1 MKKTFFLIL
10 GVLGILCMAS
20 CRSEL
25 PKDEDAGVGEE
36 KGPELVISI
45 GEEFTMGS
53 RSAVTSS
60 DNVQHIEDVYAYVFE
75 GTGDDAVCI
84 YEEDLDWN
92 PQEVL
97 DGPFRSRLKADL
109 YSVTPKDYTLL
120 VIGVDNNNDTYAF
133 PYVDAEGHLKVAN
146 KRETL
151 KDIKLSLAGTSDK
164 MAYTEVFAGQQK
176 FSSSDAVVN
185 ITIGRCIA
193 GVLCYIKDIPAVK
206 SGYDIVGLQLISET
220 SQNTSL
226 DLNAFLDG
234 TETGIPV
241 YGNSG
246 EGAQDENKV
255 LVECDLLDEW
265 GAQKPGVADESSL
278 LDIPA
283 RNDGSVATVA
293 GSCLMGAYL
302 LPIESTKLSI
312 RLIGQKDDGS
322 ETPLTKEEGGLYGI
336 SLETQSS
343 GYPLMANHIYCIGS
357 KSFSASTDGDA
368 PASLEGGQLLAKVV
382 DWTEYDPEIE
392 FPIVS
397 LTATLRV
404 DYNQDKY
411 IMNCMGTEEMVISV
425 ADLGTTPRSWTLSVD
440 YEENDDPIFVK
451 NPTFKPAKEE
461 NWIFFYDESSR
472 SWTTSLRG
480 IGPLSSIK
488 VRVNDF
494 VRKRTWD
501 TNTPD
506 YPEMVAKDIR
516 TAKLKLVTNGYET
529 LPYTVALKQYN
540 AITVKCNNSDKGDY
554 YLGFSRLDYG
564 SSFNKATG
572 EAEARNMYRW
582 GLWNPSSLWY
592 VYGGKDWSDACD
604 IRDEN
609 DGYKTIWGTWN
620 GWKKGQI
627 QYEYWK
633 MSALSFTALD
643 AIEYVV
649 DDNVIRTEL
658 NPLSFKDNHSDGIQ
672 YENFWFLPANVELY
686 KFISLVVD
694 RELSCNL
701 VNRGIYASCITAGI
715 YSGFLDKSDNI
726 DYQRCVQYY
735 VNSCSETIFKRED
748 NSFYYRQA
756 RNFLE

>member
-60 DNVQHIEDVYAYVFE
+60 DNVQHIEDVYAYVFD

-146 KRETL
+146 KRKTL

-234 TETGIPV
+234 TETGTPV

-322 ETPLTKEEGGLYGI
+322 ETPLTKEEGGVYGI

-425 ADLGTTPRSWTLSVD
+425 ADQGTTPRSWTLSVD

-472 SWTTSLRG
+472 SWTTSLSR

-501 TNTPD
+501 TKTTD

-540 AITVKCNNSDKGDY
+540 AITVKCNNSDKGEY

-572 EAEARNMYRW
+572 EAEASKTSEW
-582 GLWNPSSLWY
+582 GLWNPLDIQW
-592 VYGGKDWSDACD
+592 VYGGLTRSDGVNN
-604 IRDEN
+604 RKEN
-609 DGYKTIWGTWN
+609 DGYQTIYNTLS
-620 GWKKGQI
+620 GWEHGDSG
-627 QYEYWK
+627 YDYWHG
-633 MSALSFTALD
+633 SALFYTIKD
-643 AIEYVV
+643 AVEYVV
-649 DDNVIRTEL
+649 TGSIKNRLETFEYAE
-658 NPLSFKDNHSDGIQ
+658 NHPDGPK
-672 YENFWFLPANVELY
+672 YKNFWFLPANVELY
-686 KFISLVVD
+686 NFISLVVD
-694 RELSCNL
+694 RELNCNL
-701 VNRGIYASCITAGI
+701 VNTGTYASCITEGTSAHT
-715 YSGFLDKSDNI
+715 SLNEL
-726 DYQRCVQYY
+726 RCVQYY
-735 VNSCSETIFKRED
+735 GTRCNTTVIKREEGIGQ
-748 NSFYYRQA
+748 YLRQA

>member
-60 DNVQHIEDVYAYVFE
+60 DNVQHIEDVYAYVFD

-120 VIGVDNNNDTYAF
+120 VIGVDNNNTYAF

-146 KRETL
+146 KGKTL

-234 TETGIPV
+234 TETGTPV

-246 EGAQDENKV
+246 EGTQDENKV

-265 GAQKPGVADESSL
+265 GAQKPGIADESSL

-322 ETPLTKEEGGLYGI
+322 ETPLTEEEGGVYGI

-425 ADLGTTPRSWTLSVD
+425 ADQGTTPRSWTLSVD

-451 NPTFKPAKEE
+451 YPTFKPAKEE
-461 NWIFFYDESSR
+461 NWIFFYDESSG
-472 SWTTSLRG
+472 SWTTFLSG
-480 IGPLSSIK
+480 TGPLSSIK

-540 AITVKCNNSDKGDY
+540 AITVKCNNSDKGEY

-572 EAEARNMYRW
+572 EAEASKTYEW
-582 GLWNPSSLWY
+582 GLWNPADIQY
-592 VYGGKDWSDACD
+592 VYGGLTHSAGANNRK
-604 IRDEN
+604 EN
-609 DGYKTIWGTWN
+609 DGYQTIYNTLS
-620 GWKKGQI
+620 GW
-627 QYEYWK
+627 EYGDSGYDSWHG
-633 MSALSFTALD
+633 SALFYTIKD
-643 AIEYVV
+643 AVEYVV
-649 DDNVIRTEL
+649 TGSINNSLETFEYAE
-658 NPLSFKDNHSDGIQ
+658 NHPDGPK
-672 YENFWFLPANVELY
+672 YKNFWFLPANVELY
-686 KFISLVVD
+686 NFISLVVGC
-694 RELSCNL
+694 ELNCNL
-701 VNRGIYASCITAGI
+701 VNTGTYASCITEGTWAHT
-715 YSGFLDKSDNI
+715 SLNEL
-726 DYQRCVQYY
+726 RCVKYYGTSCNEIVIKRKEDIGQYL
-735 VNSCSETIFKRED
+735 
-748 NSFYYRQA
+748 RQA

>member
-60 DNVQHIEDVYAYVFE
+60 DNVQHIEDVYAYVFD

-146 KRETL
+146 KGKTL
-151 KDIKLSLAGTSDK
+151 KDIKLSLARTSDK

-206 SGYDIVGLQLISET
+206 SGYDIVGLQLISKT

-234 TETGIPV
+234 TETGTPV

-246 EGAQDENKV
+246 EGTQDENKV

-265 GAQKPGVADESSL
+265 GAQKPGIADESSL

-322 ETPLTKEEGGLYGI
+322 ETPLTEEEGGVYGI

-382 DWTEYDPEIE
+382 DWDEYDPEIE

-425 ADLGTTPRSWTLSVD
+425 ADQGTTPRSWTLSVD

-461 NWIFFYDESSR
+461 NWIFFYDESSG
-472 SWTTSLRG
+472 SWTTSLSG
-480 IGPLSSIK
+480 TGTVPSIK

-516 TAKLKLVTNGYET
+516 TAKLKLVTNDYT
-529 LPYTVALKQYN
+529 DLPYTVALKQYN

-564 SSFNKATG
+564 SSFNKTTG
-572 EAEARNMYRW
+572 EAEASNTYEW
-582 GLWNPSSLWY
+582 GLWNPVDIQW
-592 VYGGKDWSDACD
+592 VYGGLIHSDGVNN
-604 IRDEN
+604 RKEN
-609 DGYKTIWGTWN
+609 DGYQTIYNTLSRWEHDDSGYDSWH
-620 GWKKGQI
+620 G
-627 QYEYWK
+627 
-633 MSALSFTALD
+633 SALFYTIKD
-643 AIEYVV
+643 AVEYVV
-649 DDNVIRTEL
+649 TGSINNSLETFEYA
-658 NPLSFKDNHSDGIQ
+658 DNHSDGPN
-672 YENFWFLPANVELY
+672 YKNFWFLPANVELY
-686 KFISLVVD
+686 NFISLVVGC
-694 RELSCNL
+694 ELNCNL
-701 VNRGIYASCITAGI
+701 VNTGTYASCITEGTLAH
-715 YSGFLDKSDNI
+715 SSLNEL
-726 DYQRCVQYY
+726 RCVQYY
-735 VNSCSETIFKRED
+735 GTSCNVTVIKRKEGIGQ
-748 NSFYYRQA
+748 YLRQA

>member
-60 DNVQHIEDVYAYVFE
+60 DNVQHIEDVYAYVFD
-75 GTGDDAVCI
+75 GIGDDAVCI

-146 KRETL
+146 KGKTL

-164 MAYTEVFAGQQK
+164 MVYTEVFAGQQK

-234 TETGIPV
+234 TETGTPV

-246 EGAQDENKV
+246 EGTQDKNKV

-265 GAQKPGVADESSL
+265 GAQKPGIADESSL

-322 ETPLTKEEGGLYGI
+322 ETPLTKEEGGVYGI

-425 ADLGTTPRSWTLSVD
+425 ADQGTTPRSWTLSVD

-451 NPTFKPAKEE
+451 YPTFKPAKEE
-461 NWIFFYDESSR
+461 NWIFFYDESSG
-472 SWTTSLRG
+472 SWTTFLSG
-480 IGPLSSIK
+480 TGPLSSIK

-540 AITVKCNNSDKGDY
+540 AITVKCNNSDKGEY

-572 EAEARNMYRW
+572 EAEASKKYKW
-582 GLWNPSSLWY
+582 GLWNPADIQY
-592 VYGGKDWSDACD
+592 VYGGLTHSAGANNRK
-604 IRDEN
+604 EN
-609 DGYKTIWGTWN
+609 DGYLTIFNTFN
-620 GWKKGQI
+620 GWAI
-627 QYEYWK
+627 DYIVETAYEKWK
-633 MSALSFTALD
+633 NESALFFTTKD
-643 AIEYVV
+643 AIE
-649 DDNVIRTEL
+649 D
-658 NPLSFKDNHSDGIQ
+658 KSDLIDFDPYDKLKVGPKYQ
-672 YENFWFLPANVELY
+672 NFWFLPANVELY
-686 KFISLVVD
+686 NFISLVVGQK
-694 RELSCNL
+694 LNCNL
-701 VNRGIYASCITAGI
+701 VDGGIYASCITAGVSPAAI
-715 YSGFLDKSDNI
+715 KEDNHI
-726 DYQRCVQYY
+726 DYQRCVSFLGNDCE
-735 VNSCSETIFKRED
+735 VIIAKRKD
-748 NSFYYRQA
+748 NPFYYRQA

>member
-60 DNVQHIEDVYAYVFE
+60 DNVQHIEDVYAYVFD

-146 KRETL
+146 KGKTL

-322 ETPLTKEEGGLYGI
+322 ETPLTKEEGGVYGI

-382 DWTEYDPEIE
+382 DWDEYDPEIE

-425 ADLGTTPRSWTLSVD
+425 ADQGTTPRSWTLSVD

-461 NWIFFYDESSR
+461 NWIFFYDEYSG
-472 SWTTSLRG
+472 SWTTSLSG

-540 AITVKCNNSDKGDY
+540 AITVKCNNSDKGEY

-572 EAEARNMYRW
+572 EAEASKTYEW
-582 GLWNPSSLWY
+582 GLWDPSSLWY
-592 VYGGKDWSDACD
+592 VYGGKNWSDACD

-686 KFISLVVD
+686 KFISLVVG

-715 YSGFLDKSDNI
+715 YSGVLDKSDNI

-735 VNSCSETIFKRED
+735 VNSCSETIFKRKD

>member
-60 DNVQHIEDVYAYVFE
+60 DNVQHIEDVYAYVFD
-75 GTGDDAVCI
+75 GIGDDAVCI

-146 KRETL
+146 KGKTL
-151 KDIKLSLAGTSDK
+151 SDIKLSLAGASDK

-185 ITIGRCIA
+185 ITLGRCIA

-234 TETGIPV
+234 TETGTPV

-322 ETPLTKEEGGLYGI
+322 ETPLTKEEGGVYGI

-368 PASLEGGQLLAKVV
+368 PASLEGGRLLAKVV

-425 ADLGTTPRSWTLSVD
+425 ADQGTTPRSWTLSVD

-451 NPTFKPAKEE
+451 YPTFKPAKEE
-461 NWIFFYDESSR
+461 NWIFFYDESSG
-472 SWTTSLRG
+472 SWTTFLSG
-480 IGPLSSIK
+480 TGPLSSIK

-540 AITVKCNNSDKGDY
+540 AITVKCNNSDKGEY

-572 EAEARNMYRW
+572 EAEASKTYEW
-582 GLWNPSSLWY
+582 GLWNPADIQY
-592 VYGGKDWSDACD
+592 VYGGLTHSAGANNRK
-604 IRDEN
+604 EN
-609 DGYKTIWGTWN
+609 DGYLTIFNTFN
-620 GWKKGQI
+620 GWAI
-627 QYEYWK
+627 DYIVETAYEKWK
-633 MSALSFTALD
+633 NESALFFTTKD
-643 AIEYVV
+643 AIE
-649 DDNVIRTEL
+649 D
-658 NPLSFKDNHSDGIQ
+658 KSDLIDFDPYDKLKVEPKYQ
-672 YENFWFLPANVELY
+672 NFWFLPANVELY
-686 KFISLVVD
+686 NFISLVVGQK
-694 RELSCNL
+694 LNCNL
-701 VNRGIYASCITAGI
+701 VDGGIYASCITAGVSPTAI
-715 YSGFLDKSDNI
+715 KEDNHI
-726 DYQRCVQYY
+726 DYQRCVSFLGNDCE
-735 VNSCSETIFKRED
+735 VIIAKRKD
-748 NSFYYRQA
+748 NPFYYRQA